1 MPGAATGKVRL
12 VLATTCLACVRGLD
26 CYESAASF
34 PQEKLMT
41 DIRSGK
47 KLTGRQDKQR
57 DRLRQKYGVDFQVLP
72 PPHPGGKP
80 KAWVI

>member
-1 MPGAATGKVRL
+1 M
-12 VLATTCLACVRGLD
+12 
-26 CYESAASF
+26 S
-34 PQEKLMT
+34 